1 MLITTIKG
9 VLPMIIREVEVND
22 LMKVLEIYNQG
33 IEDRIATLETR
44 TKDEEYI
51 HSWFLRL
58 QGRYVGL
65 VAENE
70 EKNIV
75 GWASISPYNPREA
88 YKGVGEISVY
98 IHRDFRGK
106 GAGQK
111 LLKQLEIEAINL
123 DFYKLILFTFPF
135 NSLGQGLYNK
145 LQYRQVGVFKNQGIL
160 DGEFVDVM
168 AMEKILDPNS

>member
-1 MLITTIKG
+1 
-9 VLPMIIREVEVND
+9 MIIRKVEMKD
-22 LMKVLEIYNQG
+22 LIEVLEIYNQG

-44 TKDEEYI
+44 TKDQDYI
-51 HSWFLRL
+51 HSWFHHH

-70 EKNIV
+70 EKNII
-75 GWASISPYNPREA
+75 GWAAISPYNPRDA

-111 LLKQLEIEAINL
+111 LLKQLEIEALNH
-123 DFYKLILFTFPF
+123 DFYKLVLFTFPF
-135 NSLGQGLYNK
+135 NLLGQGLYNK

-160 DGEFVDVM
+160 DGEFVDVI
-168 AMEKILDPNS
+168 AMEKILGTTY